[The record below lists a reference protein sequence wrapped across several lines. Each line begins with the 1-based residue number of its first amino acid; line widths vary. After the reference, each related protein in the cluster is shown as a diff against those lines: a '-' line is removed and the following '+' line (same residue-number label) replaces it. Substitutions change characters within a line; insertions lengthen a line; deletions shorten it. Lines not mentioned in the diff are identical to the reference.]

1 MNKIEKDINVTR
13 YDIPVRIH
21 YVQSTNS
28 IPLIFHVKDYEIPSG
43 STARVYVKR
52 PDGTAEYDN
61 AVLNGNTVTVAVKKT

>member
-21 YVQSTNS
+21 YVQSTNL

-52 PDGTAEYDN
+52 PDGTAEYEIGR
-61 AVLNGNTVTVAVKKT
+61 AHV